1 MFKTTD
7 YIFFILTVIITILLY
22 QFADRQIAT
31 YFYNMPHNE
40 IKAFF
45 HFMTRF
51 GKSEWYLIPSI
62 LLFWYFRKKEQ
73 REYATMALY
82 IFMTNVVAGVG
93 VWLIKVPFGRIRP
106 KLYLH
111 DNLYGFEW
119 FEINHKLTS
128 FPSGHTITAI
138 STVVALSL
146 LFPRWKY
153 IFIPFGIIVALSR
166 VIGTNH
172 FMSDVVFASF
182 LGTMVAITLYKY
194 YFKNQE
200 SL

>member
-1 MFKTTD
+1 MFKTID
-7 YIFFILTVIITILLY
+7 YIFFILTIIITILLY
-22 QFADRQIAT
+22 QFADREIAR

-40 IKAFF
+40 IKEFF

-62 LLFWYFRKKEQ
+62 LLFWYFRKKQ
-73 REYATMALY
+73 QTRYATMTLY
-82 IFMTNVVAGVG
+82 LFITNVVAGVG
-93 VWLIKVPFGRIRP
+93 VWFIKVPFGRMRP
-106 KLYLH
+106 EFYLK

-138 STVVALSL
+138 STAVALSL
-146 LFPRWKY
+146 LFPKWKY
-153 IFIPFGIIVALSR
+153 IFIPFGIIIALSR
-166 VIGTNH
+166 VVGSNH

-182 LGTMVAITLYKY
+182 LGTMVATVLYKY
-194 YFKNQE
+194 YFPKE